1 MNPTT
6 EHTQAAENAPND
18 RPRGAV
24 NPAAEPRK
32 GVSHGLLVL
41 LSIVAVTGVINFFV
55 VNQRAFL
62 NFYYLPVVFGAYTM
76 GLRRGVYS
84 ALLSCGIVL
93 GIAFLNDGQF
103 HASDAEAW
111 MRWLDLGTWACFLVL
126 TSYLVGSLYEQKES
140 QLLEIRDA
148 YQGIIEI
155 MSKLIDSVDR
165 YTENHSRRV
174 AEFAS
179 EVARAMGLKDSEV
192 EDIRI
197 GAFLHDI
204 GKVDISTEVLRKAA
218 RLTDEEFA
226 EMRRHVDKGEVMVR
240 SMGGILKHVIPMVAF
255 HHERWDGKGYKG
267 LRGEDIPL
275 GARIIAVADTYDAIV
290 IDRAYRKGRTHEQA
304 VRIIAQESGR
314 QFDSRVVEVFL
325 RLYGADV
332 QLDVT
337 PASDSRAA

>member
-1 MNPTT
+1 
-6 EHTQAAENAPND
+6 
-18 RPRGAV
+18 
-24 NPAAEPRK
+24 
-32 GVSHGLLVL
+32 VSRGLLVL
-41 LSIVAVTGVINFFV
+41 LSIVLVTGIINFFV

-76 GLRRGVYS
+76 GLRKGVYS

-93 GIAFLNDGQF
+93 GIAFLNDSQF
-103 HASDAEAW
+103 HSSDPESW
-111 MRWLDLGTWACFLVL
+111 MRWLDLWTWACFLVL
-126 TSYLVGSLYEQKES
+126 TSYVVGSLYEQKES
-140 QLLEIRDA
+140 QLREIRDA

-179 EVARAMGLKDSEV
+179 EVARALGLKDSEV

-204 GKVDISTEVLRKAA
+204 GKVDVSTEVLRKAA
-218 RLTDEEFA
+218 RLTDDEMA
-226 EMRRHVDKGEVMVR
+226 EMKGHVDRGEIMVR
-240 SMGGILKHVIPMVAF
+240 SMGGILKHVIPMVAY

-267 LRGEDIPL
+267 LRGEEIPL

-314 QFDSRVVEVFL
+314 QFDPKVVDVFL
-325 RLYGADV
+325 KLYGADV
-332 QLDVT
+332 VLEPADVT
-337 PASDSRAA
+337 RAA

>member
-1 MNPTT
+1 MT
-6 EHTQAAENAPND
+6 
-18 RPRGAV
+18 PRLRALW
-24 NPAAEPRK
+24 K
-32 GVSHGLLVL
+32 VSRGLLVL
-41 LSIVAVTGVINFFV
+41 FGIVAVTGVIQFFV
-55 VNQRAFL
+55 INQRAFL

-76 GLRRGVYS
+76 GLRKGVYS

-93 GIAFLNDGQF
+93 GIAFLNDSQF
-103 HASDAEAW
+103 HSSDPEAW
-111 MRWLDLGTWACFLVL
+111 MRWLDLWTWACFLVL
-126 TSYLVGSLYEQKES
+126 TSYLVGSLYEQKEA
-140 QLLEIRDA
+140 QLREIRDA

-204 GKVDISTEVLRKAA
+204 GKVDVSTEVLRKAA
-218 RLTDEEFA
+218 RLTEEEFA
-226 EMRRHVDKGEVMVR
+226 EMKGHVEKGEVMVR

-267 LRGEDIPL
+267 LCGADIPL

-314 QFDSRVVEVFL
+314 QFDPKVVEVFL
-325 RLYGADV
+325 KLYGADV
-332 QLDVT
+332 ALET
-337 PASDSRAA
+337 SNGSRAA